1 MIRVAL
7 VEDFQ
12 PQIERMTQILK
23 QIQDE
28 EKLSIEISVFRD
40 GETFASY
47 APHAFDLALLDI
59 QMDKLDGMEAARRVR
74 LQDEEMIII
83 FITNLAQYAIQGYA
97 VQALDFI
104 LKPVNPGQ
112 FREKFI
118 KAIRRIEKKQNE
130 KRICVKSGAGSV
142 WLTLSEISF
151 VEIVSRHLEIHTPA
165 QVLCCN
171 DSLQNFEKQLDERF
185 YRCHVAYL
193 VNMDYVRQV
202 GKSTARIDDDGE
214 VLVSK
219 YRRRE
224 FMEALTRHLGR
235 TL

>member
-28 EKLSIEISVFRD
+28 EKLSLEISVFHD
-40 GETFASY
+40 GEAFARE

-59 QMDKLDGMEAARRVR
+59 QMEKLDGMEAARQVR
-74 LQDEEMIII
+74 MQDEEMIII

-104 LKPVNPGQ
+104 LKPVNSGQ
-112 FREKFI
+112 FRDKFM
-118 KAIRRIEKKQNE
+118 KAVQRIEKKQNE
-130 KRICVKSGAGSV
+130 KRLCIKSGAGSA
-142 WLTLSEISF
+142 WLTLSEITYA
-151 VEIVSRHLEIHTPA
+151 EIVSRRLEIHTPA
-165 QVLCCN
+165 QVLCCS

-202 GKSTARIDDDGE
+202 GRSTARIGDDGE

-235 TL
+235 SL